1 MKPITTIRKTYP
13 DFMSTC
19 KQGVEMLIE
28 KLFALALISSF
39 LFLPII
45 AFSQGVAMN
54 TDGSAADN
62 SAILDIKSTTQGMLT
77 PRMTLAQRAL
87 LIGSDG
93 IAGHAPAEGC
103 LIYQTD
109 NTPGYYYYNG
119 TVWIPLFS
127 NNSGWSLTG
136 NLLSGSEFL
145 GSTNAQPVIFKT
157 DNTEW
162 MRILST
168 GNVGIGTSAPFG
180 KLDVTQNS
188 ASATALFSNY
198 GNDNNI
204 FVGRAQGT
212 YASPAVIG
220 SDGNIF
226 NLIGLGYDGA
236 NFQTAA
242 QIAYEVD
249 AVSGVG
255 DMPGRILFST
265 TPDGSATLT
274 ERMKINST
282 GNIRIN
288 DMLIPTTNP
297 DYTDNPYIK
306 LSATGGFAFIGSFN
320 RDNSIVG
327 NNGRPGHTYY
337 SGVGALAIG
346 MNRTA
351 GTSGVDFWNTTSPGQ
366 ATASAANCRGF
377 YFRQYDVSGNEKL
390 LCSIDGNGV
399 VSAYDINATHSV
411 YAAADIWATSGI
423 VYSGNAYITN
433 AITANTVVAST
444 SLHSN
449 GNVSASGNLYYNG
462 SVLCCSDLR
471 FKKDIKPINCALD
484 NVMKIQGVTYN
495 WKKDKFPDKKFSSD
509 LQYGVIAQDLEK
521 IFPELV
527 LTASDGYKAVDYSK
541 LTPILVEAIKEQQK
555 IIVSQQSA
563 IDNLTKEIENVK
575 QLLGIEAKK

>member
-145 GSTNAQPVIFKT
+145 GSTNAQPGIFKT
-157 DNTEW
+157 ENTEW

-220 SDGNIF
+220 SD
-226 NLIGLGYDGA
+226 
-236 NFQTAA
+236 
-242 QIAYEVD
+242 
-249 AVSGVG
+249 
-255 DMPGRILFST
+255 
-265 TPDGSATLT
+265 
-274 ERMKINST
+274 
-282 GNIRIN
+282 
-288 DMLIPTTNP
+288 
-297 DYTDNPYIK
+297 
-306 LSATGGFAFIGSFN
+306 
-320 RDNSIVG
+320 
-327 NNGRPGHTYY
+327 
-337 SGVGALAIG
+337 
-346 MNRTA
+346 
-351 GTSGVDFWNTTSPGQ
+351 
-366 ATASAANCRGF
+366 
-377 YFRQYDVSGNEKL
+377 
-390 LCSIDGNGV
+390 
-399 VSAYDINATHSV
+399 
-411 YAAADIWATSGI
+411 
-423 VYSGNAYITN
+423 
-433 AITANTVVAST
+433 
-444 SLHSN
+444 
-449 GNVSASGNLYYNG
+449 
-462 SVLCCSDLR
+462 
-471 FKKDIKPINCALD
+471 
-484 NVMKIQGVTYN
+484 
-495 WKKDKFPDKKFSSD
+495 
-509 LQYGVIAQDLEK
+509 
-521 IFPELV
+521 
-527 LTASDGYKAVDYSK
+527 
-541 LTPILVEAIKEQQK
+541 
-555 IIVSQQSA
+555 
-563 IDNLTKEIENVK
+563 
-575 QLLGIEAKK
+575 